1 MKYFTIMRKTILL
14 TFAAIA
20 LVAKGADTA
29 TITSPG
35 GNLKVSISVEQGKPR
50 YQVECQGRLLVATS
64 AFGFVA
70 NIGDFSQNLRLDD
83 TRTNE
88 IEKNYTLAQ
97 AKASHVHFKANQLD
111 LDFSNAKGGRM
122 TVTFVVSDNDV
133 AFRYTVP
140 RQKDDNPKC
149 AVILRE
155 ESAFNFPEY
164 TTTFLCP
171 QIGPSTGCERTKPSY
186 EEEYTAD
193 APMTKKSQF
202 GLGYTFPC
210 LFRVG
215 DDGWALVGE
224 TGVGSNYC
232 ASRLSDYEIGKG
244 YTIAFPEQGE
254 FNGIGSAS
262 PGIPLPGSTPWRT
275 LTLGT
280 TLKPIVET
288 TIPFD
293 LVEPLYQPT
302 KPFAPGRYT
311 WSWLIGQDNSI
322 NYDDQVRFIDLAS
335 AMGFE
340 YCLVDNWWDERIG
353 RERMVQLSNYAR
365 GKGVKLMLW
374 YNSNGFWNDAPQ
386 TPRDRMSTSVARDK
400 EMAWLQS
407 IGAVGIKVDF
417 FGSDKQETM
426 RLYEDILADAN
437 RYGLFVVFHGCT
449 IPRGWERMYPNYAA
463 SEAALASENLFFTQ
477 HHCDKEG
484 FELTMHPF
492 SRNALGAFDWG
503 GIIMNKRMSPDNKS
517 RNYRR
522 SSDTFEMATGIVL
535 QTAVN
540 CVAMQPNNLEELPS
554 FELDFL
560 RQLPTTWDET
570 RFIDGFPTRYA
581 VIARRHADTW
591 YVAGINGTNQP
602 MTLNLDL
609 PMFAGKTVSCYID
622 QPAAK
627 TENAL
632 PEPCLTTLKVDKK
645 GRAKVTIQP
654 MGGVILK

>member
-1 MKYFTIMRKTILL
+1 MRKTILFA
-14 TFAAIA
+14 FAAIA
-20 LVAKGADTA
+20 LVAKGADKA
-29 TITSPG
+29 TVASPG
-35 GNLKVSISVEQGKPR
+35 GNLIVSIDVEQGKPR
-50 YQVECQGRLLVATS
+50 YQVECQGKVLVTPS
-64 AFGFVA
+64 PIGFVA
-70 NIGDFSQNLRLDD
+70 DIGDFSQNLRLEG
-83 TRTNE
+83 TRNTKV
-88 IEKNYTLAQ
+88 EKNYALAQ
-97 AKASHVHFKANQLD
+97 AKASDIYFNANQLD
-111 LDFSNAKGGRM
+111 LDFINAEGGKM
-122 TVTFVVSDNDV
+122 TVSFVVSNNDV
-133 AFRYTVP
+133 AFRYTIP
-140 RQKDDNPKC
+140 RQKNDNPKC

-155 ESAFNFPEY
+155 ESAFNFPAY

-171 QIGPSTGCERTKPSY
+171 QIGPFTGWERTKPSY

-193 APMTKKSQF
+193 APMTQKSQF

-215 DDGWALVGE
+215 DDGWVLVSE

-232 ASRLSDYEIGKG
+232 ASRLADYEPGNG

-254 FNGIGSAS
+254 FNGIGSVF

-280 TLKPIVET
+280 SLKPIVET

-293 LVEPLYQPT
+293 LVEPQYQPT
-302 KPFAPGRYT
+302 TPFAPGRYT

-322 NYDDQVRFIDLAS
+322 NYDDQVRFIDLAG

-353 RERMVQLSNYAR
+353 RERMKQLSEYAK
-365 GKGVKLMLW
+365 GKGVRLLLW

-386 TPRDRMSTSVARDK
+386 TPRDRMSTSVAREK
-400 EMAWLQS
+400 EMAWLKS
-407 IGAVGIKVDF
+407 IGVAGIKVDF

-437 RYGLFVVFHGCT
+437 RHGLFVVFHGCT
-449 IPRGWERMYPNYAA
+449 IPRGWERMYTNYAA

-503 GIIMNKRMSPDNKS
+503 GIIMNRRMSTDNKS

-535 QTAVN
+535 QSAVN

-570 RFIDGFPTRYA
+570 CFIDGYPTRYA
-581 VIARRHADTW
+581 IIARRHAETW
-591 YVAGINGTNQP
+591 YVAGINGTNEP
-602 MTLNLDL
+602 LTLNLDL

-627 TENAL
+627 TENAI
-632 PEPCLTTLKVDKK
+632 PEAILTNLKVDKK
-645 GRAKVTIQP
+645 GKAKVTIQP
-654 MGGVILK
+654 MGGLILK